1 MISEN
6 MKHILK
12 LILIIT
18 AVFLT
23 GYFLEE
29 AIDSLHEDHEA
40 LEGFLEVAPELLA
53 VFVSFS
59 IFTITWHAYDKSR
72 DNHSLFIGGTFL
84 VVGSLI
90 LLHTFSYPFMPDFFT
105 KNTHQ
110 KSAIFF
116 IISRLILAPLLL
128 ASAFV
133 YKDTCPRLIRKPV
146 LLALIIF
153 LSSVSFIAGLNYPVY
168 LPLIGTSEI
177 RTALSIST
185 GVILCATYLYARRF
199 RRTNQKNLILLIYG
213 SICVVVSDMIYFY
226 YELSGHLLIVT
237 GFLFMYLG
245 MYRSAIELPYEKL
258 SQAEERFRSV
268 AQSANEAII
277 TSDLNGRIV
286 FWNKRAQN
294 MFGYENEDARGRPVA
309 LLMPERYRDAHKKGL
324 ERLLSN
330 GEKHIIG
337 KMIELYGL
345 RKDGSEFPF
354 ELSLG
359 TWKSGNETFYSGFL
373 RDISER
379 KKGEEV
385 RNENERLAYVSK
397 AKSEF
402 LANMSHELRT
412 PLNSIIGFSELM
424 KQKKIGELNIKQ
436 EHYLDNI
443 LTSSKFLLNLI
454 NDILDISK
462 VEAGKI
468 ELIIEKLPVPGVIN
482 ETISLIKEKAIKH
495 NIELKTELDPQLD
508 FIEADQQRFKQVL
521 FNLLSNAVKFSKRGG
536 GSITITAKKD
546 GDMARISVADTGI
559 GIKEE
564 DIGKLFTEFEQIDS
578 GISRRYGGTGLG
590 LAISKKLVVLHGGS
604 ITVESKHGEGST
616 FTFWIPVNA
625 IREVKPRANTGQGFI
640 S

>member
-6 MKHILK
+6 VKHILK
-12 LILIIT
+12 LMLIIT

-29 AIDSLHEDHEA
+29 AIDSLITNQEA
-40 LEGFLEVAPELLA
+40 LEGYLEVAPEFLA
-53 VFVSFS
+53 IFVSFS

-72 DNHSLFIGGTFL
+72 DNHSLFIGGTFF
-84 VVGSLI
+84 VVGFLI
-90 LLHTFSYPFMPDFFT
+90 LLHTFSYPFMPDFIT

-116 IISRLILAPLLL
+116 IMSRLILAPLLL

-133 YKDTCPRLIRKPV
+133 YKDTCPRLTRKPV

-153 LSSVSFIAGLNYPVY
+153 LSSVSFITGLNYPVY
-168 LPLIGTSEI
+168 LPLMGTSEI
-177 RTALSIST
+177 RTAMSIST

-199 RRTNQKNLILLIYG
+199 RRTNQKNLIFLIYG
-213 SICVVVSDMIYFY
+213 SICVVVSDLIYFY
-226 YELSGHLLIVT
+226 YELSGHLLIIT

-294 MFGYENEDARGRPVA
+294 MFGYENEDVRGRPVA

-337 KMIELYGL
+337 KMIELHGL

-436 EHYLDNI
+436 EHYLNNI
-443 LTSSKFLLNLI
+443 LTSSRFLLNLI

-468 ELIIEKLPVPGVIN
+468 ELIIEKLHVPGVIN
-482 ETISLIKEKAIKH
+482 ETISLIKEKAAKQ

-564 DIGKLFTEFEQIDS
+564 DIGKLFMEFEQIDS

-590 LAISKKLVVLHGGS
+590 LAISKKLVELHGGS

-625 IREVKPRANTGQGFI
+625 IR
-640 S
+640 